1 MGEWFEN
8 LFSQLAAL
16 SPARRML
23 LALSAMGSLAF
34 FGWVVFGGA
43 APEYRAVFRGLPED
57 EAARVAEALAAEQID
72 YQLADGGTAVLVPA
86 VEVAEARIRLA
97 GKGLPS
103 GGSAGFEL
111 FDKPAFGVTDF
122 VHRVNYLR
130 AVQGEL
136 ARSIEQLDPVE
147 RARVQVVI
155 PERRNVLSREERAPS
170 ASVVVRLRPG
180 HELATEQVQAVV
192 HLVASGLE
200 SLDAANVTVVDG
212 SGRLLAPLEDGM
224 PGSLGATGVSNYQ
237 ERVEA
242 ELANR
247 IETILEK
254 TAGPDSVVARVR
266 ADLDWTEVETT
277 EEVFDPDSQVARS
290 ERRSTETNNDEA
302 SGTAGGVPGVAANVP
317 GGDAAFP
324 PEPAVSSSRETE
336 TINYEISKSVSRR
349 VVPMGR
355 VERLSIAVLVADPI
369 APEGAEESAAPWTPE
384 DLSLFEALARQ
395 AVGFDADRGDQITVR
410 SAPFH
415 APEAIPLDAPSF
427 WPQWSPLIVTLLR
440 GLVAVVALL
449 LFARLVVQPVVAAL
463 PEPAAAAPV
472 AAAGLEEGGAGDLE
486 ALGGSAATA
495 ALGAGGVAP
504 ATEDGA
510 RALKNWLNQS

>member
-1 MGEWFEN
+1 MGEWFDN
-8 LFSQLAAL
+8 LFAQLGAL

-23 LALSAMGSLAF
+23 LALAAVGSFAF
-34 FGWVVFGGA
+34 FGWVLFGGA

-57 EAARVAEALAAEQID
+57 EAARVAEALAAERID
-72 YQLADGGTAVLVPA
+72 YRLADGGTAVLVPA

-97 GKGLPS
+97 GRGLPN

-111 FDKPAFGVTDF
+111 FDKPSFGVTDF

-155 PERRNVLSREERAPS
+155 PERRNVLAREQQAPS

-180 HELATEQVQAVV
+180 HEIAPEQVQAVV

-200 SLDAANVTVVDG
+200 SLDASNVTVVDG
-212 SGRLLAPLEDGM
+212 QGRLLAPLDDGM
-224 PGSLGATGVSNYQ
+224 PGSLGATGVSSYQ
-237 ERVEA
+237 Q
-242 ELANR
+242 R
-247 IETILEK
+247 IETDLAERIEAILEK
-254 TAGPDSVVARVR
+254 TAGPGSVVARVR

-277 EEVFDPDSQVARS
+277 EETFDPDSQVARS
-290 ERRSTETNNDEA
+290 ERRSSETNNDEA
-302 SGTAGGVPGVAANVP
+302 SGTAGGIPGVAANVP
-317 GGDAAFP
+317 GAEAGP
-324 PEPAVSSSRETE
+324 PAEPSISSSRETE

-349 VVPMGR
+349 VVPMGQ
-355 VERLSIAVLVADPI
+355 VERLSIAVLVADP
-369 APEGAEESAAPWTPE
+369 APVEGAEEAPAPWSTE

-395 AVGFDADRGDQITVR
+395 AVGFDANRGDQITVR

-415 APEAIPLDAPSF
+415 TPDVIPLEDSSF
-427 WPQWSPLIVTLLR
+427 WPQWSPLIVALLR
-440 GLVAVVALL
+440 GAIALVALL
-449 LFARLVVQPVVAAL
+449 LFARMVIQPIVAAL
-463 PEPAAAAPV
+463 PEPAPAPAPV
-472 AAAGLEEGGAGDLE
+472 AVVAEEGDAELEVGGGPAGA
-486 ALGGSAATA
+486 A
-495 ALGAGGVAP
+495 ALTPGVTP

-510 RALKNWLNQS
+510 RALRNWLNQS